1 MSVIIIGC
9 GRVGSAIAQNL
20 IARGRDVV
28 VIDRDPDS
36 LLRLGGDDYHGDFL
50 VGEALD
56 SELLERAGIQH
67 AEAFIAST
75 DDDNANI
82 VIAQIALRRY
92 RVKTVILRLFDPDK
106 AEFYSRRGMQ
116 VVCPTVRAIHE
127 MVGAVEAAFPA
138 GDDPD
143 VDVVTSVSAQLHTL
157 PGDRSEPGE
166 VR

>member
-1 MSVIIIGC
+1 MKVIIIGC

-20 IARGRDVV
+20 VARGRDVV

-56 SELLERAGIQH
+56 SELLERAGIQN

-92 RVKTVILRLFDPDK
+92 RVKTVIVRLFDPDK

-116 VVCPTVRAIHE
+116 VVCPTVRAISE
-127 MVGAVEAAFPA
+127 MIGAVEAAVPGLDEA
-138 GDDPD
+138 DGDGAADISMIGD
-143 VDVVTSVSAQLHTL
+143 GTAIL
-157 PGDRSEPGE
+157 PGEGR
-166 VR
+166 